1 MLYKFLNFGKFNYP
15 NFWKKNNNFYNKIII
30 LILIPFSILFFLVS
44 LIKKTLQ
51 TTNKV
56 GVPII
61 CVGNLVTGGS
71 GKTPVV
77 LFLIKFFKKKK
88 INVHVITRGYGGKL
102 KGPTRVDNSKH
113 SYLEVGDEAL
123 MLSKEATVWVS
134 KNRFEGA
141 FAATL
146 SGADL
151 IIFDDGLQNYSVEK
165 DLNIIVVDG
174 GFGFGNNFIM
184 PAGPLRENISS
195 GIKKSQLLILLDDD
209 KNHIEEKV
217 KKDITVIKGKSII
230 KNYKKIK
237 KRKIVAFAGI
247 GRPEKFLNS
256 LKEKKLTILKFFPFP
271 DHYVYKN
278 SDLNKIINYSKKNGG
293 MPITTLKDKQRISKN
308 LRKEIHFIDLEI
320 KLNEEKKLNHFLKL
334 KKIA

>member
-1 MLYKFLNFGKFNYP
+1 MLNQILNFYKINYP
-15 NFWKKNNNFYNKIII
+15 KFWKQNNNFVSKIII
-30 LILIPFSILFFLVS
+30 LILLPLSILYFFVS
-44 LIKKTLQ
+44 LIKKKLQ
-51 TTNKV
+51 TPNEI

-293 MPITTLKDKQRISKN
+293 IPITTLKDKQRISKN

>member
-44 LIKKTLQ
+44 LIKKKLQ

-88 INVHVITRGYGGKL
+88 INVHVVTRGYGGKL
-102 KGPTRVDNSKH
+102 KGPIKVDNNRH

-209 KNHIEEKV
+209 KNHIEKKI
-217 KKDITVIKGKSII
+217 KKDIAVIKGKSII

-256 LKEKKLTILKFFPFP
+256 LK
-271 DHYVYKN
+271 
-278 SDLNKIINYSKKNGG
+278 
-293 MPITTLKDKQRISKN
+293 
-308 LRKEIHFIDLEI
+308 
-320 KLNEEKKLNHFLKL
+320 
-334 KKIA
+334 KKI

>member
-1 MLYKFLNFGKFNYP
+1 M
-15 NFWKKNNNFYNKIII
+15 
-30 LILIPFSILFFLVS
+30 
-44 LIKKTLQ
+44 
-51 TTNKV
+51 
-56 GVPII
+56 
-61 CVGNLVTGGS
+61 
-71 GKTPVV
+71 
-77 LFLIKFFKKKK
+77 
-88 INVHVITRGYGGKL
+88 ITRGYGGKL

-237 KRKIVAFAGI
+237 KKKLVAFAGM

-293 MPITTLKDKQRISKN
+293 VPITTLKDKQRISKN